1 MKRSSVQRVV
11 ARYLSAAPLDDY
23 YSMPNARVG
32 DPPKTVGWGREK
44 INGFLEAATIF
55 FETRKDSW
63 AIIIP
68 RGPLEVEGAEAY
80 AANNPKLR
88 RSKIII
94 VDSNAMDGDYNT
106 SRWIIRHDIIGHG
119 IAKLSQY
126 KVEGGEESAF
136 HEALPLAYRTTT
148 DPEDFGPDIY
158 AAIFFHAT
166 PKDFAERA
174 AEISLDNGN
183 RYPHSEAVI
192 AERKAEYRRTY
203 AEMREDVARWTSG
216 FKPGVPRRVRL
227 W

>member
-1 MKRSSVQRVV
+1 MTRFSARRVV

-23 YSMPNARVG
+23 YSMPNVRG
-32 DPPKTVGWGREK
+32 WDSPKTVGWGREK
-44 INGFLEAATIF
+44 VDGFLDAAITF

-68 RGPLEVEGAEAY
+68 RAPLEIEGAEAY
-80 AANNPKLR
+80 AASNPKLR

-106 SRWIIRHDIIGHG
+106 SRWIIRHDIIGHSISKQRG
-119 IAKLSQY
+119 YQVGY
-126 KVEGGEESAF
+126 EEASAF
-136 HEALPLAYRTTT
+136 HEALPQAYQTTT
-148 DPEDFGPDIY
+148 DSEDFVPDIY

-183 RYPHSEAVI
+183 RYTHSEAII

-203 AEMREDVARWTSG
+203 AEMMEEVARWTSG
-216 FKPGVPRRVRL
+216 FKLGVPRRVRL